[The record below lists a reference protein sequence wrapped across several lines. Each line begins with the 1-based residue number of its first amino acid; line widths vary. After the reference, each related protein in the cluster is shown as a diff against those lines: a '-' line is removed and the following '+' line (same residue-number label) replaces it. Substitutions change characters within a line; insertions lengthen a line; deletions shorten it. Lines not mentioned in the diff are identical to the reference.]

1 MCNKFE
7 GGGAKHHCCDI
18 DVFHGASQHGST
30 ATLQVLASR
39 AAVALLSVLSS
50 FLMQLAGIGRHR
62 EELRSFMS
70 GGLKHGHVEKTFEIA
85 AWNTATSA
93 NTWLLMGDPPLL
105 KVQGL
110 FSLFT

>member
-1 MCNKFE
+1 
-7 GGGAKHHCCDI
+7 
-18 DVFHGASQHGST
+18 VFHGASQHGST

-39 AAVALLSVLSS
+39 AAVALLIVLAS

-70 GGLKHGHVEKTFEIA
+70 GGLKHGHVEKTSEIA

-93 NTWLLMGDPPLL
+93 NTRDWLLMEDPPRL